1 MADNITLN
9 AGSGGS
15 VVAADEVGTNIYYQR
30 VKLTPGG
37 DGSAAYAPTPVSYR
51 SAGTS
56 DDATSVK
63 GSAGVLYSIVVT
75 NTNASAACYLK
86 IYDKA
91 TAPAAASDTPIQRYA
106 VPAAGGIAINFTYG
120 LVFANG
126 IGFLLVTG
134 NTDTDGTDVAA
145 GEVMVNLGYV

>member
-15 VVAADEVGTNIYYQR
+15 VVAADDVSSVYYQR

-37 DGSAAYAPTPVSYR
+37 DGSAAYAPTPYSLR

-75 NTNASAACYLK
+75 NTNASAPCYLK

-106 VPAAGGIAINFTYG
+106 VPASGGIAINFTYG

-134 NTDTDGTDVAA
+134 STDTDGTDVAA